1 MTIRQLPETAQ
12 QRLWLATTLLF
23 VALLGLFAADLLL
36 GTVQIP
42 ARVVWAALLGGQEM
56 EAKYRI
62 LVLES
67 RLPRAITA
75 VLGGSA
81 LAACGLLMQTFFRNP
96 VAGPYILGISSGAS
110 LGVALLLLG
119 QGSVG
124 LLASWDSG
132 SAPGVVVASSAG
144 AALTM
149 GIMLLL
155 ATRVRDPATLLVFGL
170 MMGSFTGALVSLLQY
185 QADAASLRDFVYWT
199 FGSLDHTHWAE
210 LGLLAP
216 ILGVCFGVGWLFSG
230 RFDLLA
236 LGDDYARSMG
246 LAVNLTRAIAI
257 LLTALMAGAVTAYCG
272 PISFIGVAVPH
283 AVRALS
289 GRTSHLVLWPLCAL
303 GGAVLLLGCD
313 LISRMPGMDTTLPI
327 NAVTALVGAPAVAAI
342 VWRMRRISTFFQSG
356 A

>member
-1 MTIRQLPETAQ
+1 MSLIAEHTASK
-12 QRLWLATTLLF
+12 RLVLASAFLLL
-23 VALLGLFAADLLL
+23 ALVGLFAADLLL
-36 GTVQIP
+36 GTVGIP
-42 ARVVWAALLGGQEM
+42 AKVVWSALLGGREM
-56 EAKYRI
+56 EEKYRI
-62 LVLES
+62 LILES

-75 VLGGSA
+75 ILGGAA
-81 LAACGLLMQTFFRNP
+81 LATCGLLMQTFFRNP

-119 QGSVG
+119 QGSAG
-124 LLASWDSG
+124 LLAHWASG
-132 SAPGVVVASSAG
+132 AAPGVVMAASGG

-149 GIMLLL
+149 GAMLLL

-199 FGSLDHTHWAE
+199 FGSLDHTHWQE

-216 ILGVCFGVGWLFSG
+216 LLGGCFGLGWLLSG

-246 LAVNLTRAIAI
+246 LAVNFTRAIAI
-257 LLTALMAGAVTAYCG
+257 VLTALMAGAVTAYCG

-303 GGAVLLLGCD
+303 GGAVLLLACD
-313 LISRMPGMDTTLPI
+313 LISRMPGMDATLPI

-342 VWRMRRISTFFQSG
+342 VWRMRRISSFFQSG